1 MKQWSGLMVIISCF
15 VLLPLMVSAPAAHAE
30 GGGTGGIGNGE
41 VSVGA
46 YYPIPGSGEW
56 ASVQTGIPN
65 DPAEYKFELKCFD
78 ESAGSVECLYE
89 NRNACKAAAG
99 GRLVYWFTRL
109 KGSGS
114 DWASLYPEPSCIYSE
129 KPRDIGDQIR
139 ESILSEF
146 QSRPIAPSALAFQPS
161 PYTLV
166 GAHTNF
172 YVAAGDQ
179 TFDFLMFEQNIRI
192 VARPTEYEWN
202 YGDGLVYGPAPLAG
216 APLPE
221 ERWGDETPTS
231 HVYRETGD
239 YQARVVVYFSGEY
252 SINGG
257 PMVPIDGRAA
267 VPSAPQTISVW
278 KSESRNV
285 ADDCLVNPAGFGC

>member
-1 MKQWSGLMVIISCF
+1 MKLRPTLTITIVCF
-15 VLLPLMVSAPAAHAE
+15 TLFSSTLSAPAIYAD
-30 GGGTGGIGNGE
+30 GGGSGGIGNGE
-41 VSVGA
+41 VSVGV

-56 ASVQTGIPN
+56 ASVQTGIPD
-65 DPAEYKFELKCFD
+65 DPMEYKFELKCFD
-78 ESAGSVECLYE
+78 EDVGSIECLYE
-89 NRNACKAAAG
+89 NRNECKAAAG

-109 KGSGS
+109 KGDGNA
-114 DWASLYPEPSCIYSE
+114 WAPLHPGPSCIYSE

-146 QSRPIAPSALAFQPS
+146 QSRPIAPSVLTFQPS

-166 GAHTNF
+166 GAHTHF

-179 TFDFLMFEQNIRI
+179 TFDFQMLEQNIRI
-192 VARPTEYEWN
+192 VARPTEYEWD
-202 YGDGLVYGPAPLAG
+202 YGDGLVYGPTPLAG

-221 ERWGDETPTS
+221 GRWGEETPTS

-239 YQARVVVYFSGEY
+239 YQARVVVYFSGEF

-257 PMVPIDGRAA
+257 PMVPIEGRAA

-285 ADDCLVNPAGFGC
+285 ADDCIVNPAGFGC

>member
-1 MKQWSGLMVIISCF
+1 MKLRPQLTITMVCF
-15 VLLPLMVSAPAAHAE
+15 TVFSSAVTAPALYAD
-30 GGGTGGIGNGE
+30 GGGSGGIGNGE
-41 VSVGA
+41 VSVGV

-56 ASVQTGIPN
+56 ASVQTGIPT

-78 ESAGSVECLYE
+78 EDAGSIGCLYE

-114 DWASLYPEPSCIYSE
+114 DWSSLYSEPSCIYSE

-146 QSRPIAPSALAFQPS
+146 QSRPIAPSVLTFQPS

-172 YVAAGDQ
+172 YVAAGHQ
-179 TFDFLMFEQNIRI
+179 TFDFQMLEQNIRI
-192 VARPTEYEWN
+192 VARPTEYEWD
-202 YGDGLVYGPAPLAG
+202 YGDGLVYGPTPLAG

-221 ERWGDETPTS
+221 GRWGEETPTS

-239 YQARVVVYFSGEY
+239 YQARVVVYFSGEF

-257 PMVPIDGRAA
+257 PMVPIEGRAA

-285 ADDCLVNPAGFGC
+285 ADDCIVNPAGFGC